1 MTFAELVLEY
11 KNGLTSSRT
20 SPASPL
26 DRKVLDGR
34 LGRGRRKREEL
45 QGSRA

>member
-1 MTFAELVLEY
+1 MTFAELVQEY
-11 KNGLTSSRT
+11 TNVLTPSRT

-26 DRKVLDGR
+26 DRQGLAGR
-34 LGRGRRKREEL
+34 LGRSRRKREEL